1 MSDTRWGV
9 RLTPDAVADKYK
21 VSRGEA
27 AQLSAALAVLY
38 HGPAA
43 PGHKPYANGLFA
55 NTFEYAYNGY
65 RIVYDVLLEQ
75 RTIRVLYFAP
85 AP

>member
-1 MSDTRWGV
+1 MSDHRWVV

-38 HGPAA
+38 QSPAA
-43 PGHKPYANGLFA
+43 PGHKPYADSLFA
-55 NTFEYAYNGY
+55 NTYEYEYNAY
-65 RIVYDVLLEQ
+65 RIIYEVLLEQ
-75 RTIRVLYFAP
+75 RTIRVLYFEP
-85 AP
+85 AA

>member
-1 MSDTRWGV
+1 MPDPRWVV

-27 AQLSAALAVLY
+27 AQLSEALAVLY

-43 PGHKPYANGLFA
+43 PGHKPYADGLFA
-55 NTFEYAYNGY
+55 NTFEFAYNGY
-65 RIVYDVLLEQ
+65 RIVYEVLLEQ
-75 RTIRVLYFAP
+75 RTIQALYFAP

>member
-1 MSDTRWGV
+1 MSDHRWVV

-38 HGPAA
+38 NGPAA
-43 PGHKPYANGLFA
+43 SGHKPYADGLFA
-55 NTFEYAYNGY
+55 NTFEYVYNGY
-65 RIVYDVLLEQ
+65 RIIYEVLLEQ
-75 RTIRVLYFAP
+75 RTIRVLYFEP

>member
-1 MSDTRWGV
+1 MPEHRWVV

-27 AQLSAALAVLY
+27 AQLSEALAVLY

-43 PGHKPYANGLFA
+43 PGHKPYADGLFA
-55 NTFEYAYNGY
+55 NTFEFAYNGY
-65 RIVYDVLLEQ
+65 RIIYEVLLEQ
-75 RTIRVLYFAP
+75 RTIRVLYFEP

>member
-1 MSDTRWGV
+1 MPDPRWVV

-27 AQLSAALAVLY
+27 AQLSEALAVLY
-38 HGPAA
+38 HGPAG
-43 PGHKPYANGLFA
+43 PGHKPYADGLFA

-65 RIVYDVLLEQ
+65 RIVYEVLLEQ
-75 RTIRVLYFAP
+75 RTMRVLYFAP